1 MCISATSLSPA
12 SFLLHT
18 LPFFDRFGGDGGGVF
33 DGVCGLDAG
42 GRRGDRSPCL
52 ATRHAQ
58 RYGATSQQCQHN
70 RLDDFVPL
78 FVCHNA

>member
-1 MCISATSLSPA
+1 MGAGTLKRSILRSPLL
-12 SFLLHT
+12 FLDT
-18 LPFFDRFGGDGGGVF
+18 LPFLDRFGGDGGGVF

-58 RYGATSQQCQHN
+58 RYGATG
-70 RLDDFVPL
+70 
-78 FVCHNA
+78 